1 VPFQP
6 RRRPRRTCRS
16 PCHDRA
22 VAGGRLIAQ
31 KLTKTWEQQVIV
43 DNHGGTTGSE
53 VAAKSPPAGDRLLVG
68 TSITHAI
75 APSL

>member
-1 VPFQP
+1 
-6 RRRPRRTCRS
+6 
-16 PCHDRA
+16 
-22 VAGGRLIAQ
+22 
-31 KLTKTWEQQVIV
+31 VIV